1 GQNQPRRDD
10 FGLKIGKLSH
20 RTSIKD
26 GLGRHIGSCGPLNRN
41 FLRIKKLMDGHFKV
55 WNEKNI
61 KLLSSFS
68 NTLTNENAVIFKQF
82 IKARNAGFLSRVR
95 AFSGMKLY
103 RQTGFGN
110 AGLII
115 AVLLKKL

>member
-41 FLRIKKLMDGHFKV
+41 FP
-55 WNEKNI
+55 W
-61 KLLSSFS
+61 LLSDVLWWVR
-68 NTLTNENAVIFKQF
+68 NPPAVENV
-82 IKARNAGFLSRVR
+82 NNPYSRKS
-95 AFSGMKLY
+95 A
-103 RQTGFGN
+103 
-110 AGLII
+110 
-115 AVLLKKL
+115 

>member
-41 FLRIKKLMDGHFKV
+41 FLGINSRALKITIFARQLRKV
-55 WNEKNI
+55 
-61 KLLSSFS
+61 SP
-68 NTLTNENAVIFKQF
+68 
-82 IKARNAGFLSRVR
+82 
-95 AFSGMKLY
+95 KLY
-103 RQTGFGN
+103 N
-110 AGLII
+110 LALP
-115 AVLLKKL
+115 ALL